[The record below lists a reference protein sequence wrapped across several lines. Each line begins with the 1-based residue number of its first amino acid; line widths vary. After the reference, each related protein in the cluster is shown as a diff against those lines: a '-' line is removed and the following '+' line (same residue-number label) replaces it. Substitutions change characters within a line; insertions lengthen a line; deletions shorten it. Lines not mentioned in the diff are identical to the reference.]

1 MGETYDLLKE
11 GLTEALEHA
20 KGERTLRTKE
30 IRLPDPPK
38 KYHAKDIKR
47 LRRKLRCSQH
57 IFAIFLNVSPK
68 TVQAWESGE
77 RHPNSITNRF
87 LEIVESENK
96 RERFFSVVTT
106 EAPADH
112 TLRRV

>member
-1 MGETYDLLKE
+1 MDHMHNLLKE

-20 KGERTLRTKE
+20 EGKRTLRTKE
-30 IRLPDPPK
+30 VRLPNPPK
-38 KYHAKDIKR
+38 QYQAKDIQR

-57 IFAIFLNVSPK
+57 VFAIFLNVSTK

-87 LEIVESENK
+87 LEIVESKNK
-96 RERFFSVVTT
+96 REHFFNIVTPDSHMKT
-106 EAPADH
+106 
-112 TLRRV
+112 TL